1 LTSNASLTKSG
12 AIIDVSLSVSAIK
25 DKTGTIVGV
34 SGIGRDVTAQRQA
47 QYALREEVMAR
58 EQAESELR
66 RSEERM
72 RIAMKAAEIG
82 FWDLDVIDVIKD
94 EHVWSNTCKAL
105 PGVAPDSP
113 ANYQS
118 LMNAVHPDDWKIMQS
133 GRQIAGQQSRPARPS
148 TSERQASVT
157 RDV

>member
-1 LTSNASLTKSG
+1 
-12 AIIDVSLSVSAIK
+12 
-25 DKTGTIVGV
+25 
-34 SGIGRDVTAQRQA
+34 
-47 QYALREEVMAR
+47 MAR

-72 RIAMKAAEIG
+72 RIAMKAAKIG
-82 FWDLDVIDVIKD
+82 FWDLDVIKD

-105 PGVAPDSP
+105 LGVARDSP

-118 LMNAVHPDDWKIMQS
+118 LMNAVQPDDWKIMQS
-133 GRQIAGQQSRPARPS
+133 GRQIARQQSRPARPS